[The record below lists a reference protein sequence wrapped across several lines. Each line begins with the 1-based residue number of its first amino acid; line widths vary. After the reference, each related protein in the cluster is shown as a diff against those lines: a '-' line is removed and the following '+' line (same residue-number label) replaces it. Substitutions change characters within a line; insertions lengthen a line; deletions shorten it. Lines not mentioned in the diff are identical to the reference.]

1 MDLGLIDKV
10 VIVSGSSRGL
20 GFATARLFALEGAK
34 VIINGRDA
42 DRINMVAKELSAE
55 SGRNVIGI
63 ATDVSNFE
71 GCSKLI
77 EAAHTH
83 FGGLD
88 ILVTN
93 AGGPPAG
100 TIESLTDETWE
111 KAYGLTLMS
120 NVWLIRAA
128 LPHLRTSSCA
138 SVVTI
143 TSLSVKQ
150 PIKNLLI
157 SNTLR
162 AGVLGLTKTLALEL
176 GEEGIRFNSIL
187 PGWTQTERVTELMA
201 ARAATNGTSI
211 EDEIRIQ
218 AAESPFKR
226 MATPDEFAS
235 ATVFIAS
242 PRAAYITGVNL
253 SVDGG
258 MIKSTF

>member
-1 MDLGLIDKV
+1 MDLGLKDKIV
-10 VIVSGSSRGL
+10 VVSGSSRGL
-20 GFATARLFALEGAK
+20 GYATARLFSLEGAK
-34 VIINGRDA
+34 VVVNGRDA
-42 DRINMVAKELSAE
+42 DKIASVAKRLQAE
-55 SGRNVIGI
+55 SGNEVFGVSADVSTKDGCQELI
-63 ATDVSNFE
+63 ATAV
-71 GCSKLI
+71 K
-77 EAAHTH
+77 H

-88 ILVTN
+88 ILMSN

-100 TIESLTDETWE
+100 SIESLSDDAWA
-111 KAYGLTLMS
+111 KAYDLTLMS

-128 LPHLRTSSCA
+128 LPALRASQSP

-150 PIKNLLI
+150 PIKNLLL

-162 AGVLGLTKTLALEL
+162 AGVLGLTKTLSLEL

-187 PGWTQTERVTELMA
+187 PGWTLTERVTELLGG
-201 ARAATNGTSI
+201 RAQANGTTI
-211 EDEIRIQ
+211 ALETTKQ
-218 AAESPFKR
+218 ASESPFKR

-235 ATVFIAS
+235 AAVFLSS
-242 PRAAYITGVNL
+242 PRAGYITGVNL